1 MPGGRVKGEVLSEG
15 GGLGVA
21 VLGLRI
27 SLLPR
32 IWPLAMAALLR
43 RPPPEGRMVGGVGPC
58 LRPIETAVAVFRQL

>member
-1 MPGGRVKGEVLSEG
+1 MKSELPAEI
-15 GGLGVA
+15 GGLGLSA
-21 VLGLRI
+21 LGLRT
-27 SLLPR
+27 SLLLR